1 MLDSMKRLITHWLPV
16 LLWAALIY
24 MLSSIPSLASGFE
37 QMWDLVL
44 RKAAHV
50 TEYAIL
56 GLLLRHA
63 LQSTSHA
70 TYLAVSLGVLYAG
83 SDEVHQMFVAGRTSS
98 PIDVAIDAFGV
109 LLGAGFFHIRRK

>member
-1 MLDSMKRLITHWLPV
+1 MKRLITHWLPV

-50 TEYAIL
+50 AEYAIL
-56 GLLLRHA
+56 GLLLRRA
-63 LQSTSHA
+63 LQSTPHA
-70 TYLAVSLGVLYAG
+70 AYLAASLGVLYAG
-83 SDEVHQMFVAGRTSS
+83 SDEVHQMFVAGREGS
-98 PIDVAIDAFGV
+98 PIDVAIDALGV
-109 LLGAGFFHIRRK
+109 LLGVSAYHLRRHR